1 MAEIIN
7 REASPAEKVAFAI
20 QALPYGEMLELA
32 ARIRDILSDR
42 ISDGEEVSNS
52 RTIADVL
59 HSWAE
64 GELSG
69 GDNANG

>member
-1 MAEIIN
+1 MIEIIN

-20 QALPYGEMLELA
+20 QALTYGEMLEMA
-32 ARIRDILSDR
+32 ASLRAILGDR
-42 ISDGEEVSNS
+42 ISEGEEVSNS

-64 GELSG
+64 GQLSE
-69 GDNANG
+69 DSANG